1 MKIKR
6 IVVKNL
12 FGTFDH
18 DVPLN
23 IEEHI
28 TILHGPNGIGK
39 TVLLKILN
47 SLFRSNYYELYRIPF
62 SRLEIEFSDRS
73 RLLVRKKLHLDELGP
88 LKAENSSYREL
99 AFEWLKPTKKKVRYT
114 VKPIDIEEVF
124 STPKVE
130 RMIPELEKIDD
141 NTWVHFTTQEK
152 LTSEEVMSLFSDK
165 LPQKRKDEPAW
176 LREVLASINIC
187 FIKTQRLLSI
197 SFSQSVETERRTS
210 VIPSVISYSDEL
222 AASMQ
227 KKLAEY
233 AALSQSLDR
242 TFPSRLLKTDSKQ
255 LDTSIEELKVELTE
269 LEDKRKQLIEAGF
282 IEAEGGLDIEEITD
296 IDESNRNFLQLY
308 IEDVKQKL
316 SVFNDLTQRIDLLI
330 NIINCRFLYK
340 KLSVSKK
347 DGFVFTT
354 AENMP
359 LSPTKLS
366 SGEQQELVLFYELL
380 FHVEPEA
387 LILIDEPEISLHV
400 LWQQQ
405 FLRDLQA
412 ITQLAGFDVLIAT
425 HSPQIIH
432 DRWDLTVELRGRDN
446 EEILD
451 S

>member
-73 RLLVRKKLHLDELGP
+73 RLLVRKKLHLDELSP
-88 LKAENSSYREL
+88 INAENSSYREL

-130 RMIPELEKIDD
+130 HMIPELEKIDD

-176 LREVLASINIC
+176 LREVLASIN
-187 FIKTQRLLSI
+187 T
-197 SFSQSVETERRTS
+197 T
-210 VIPSVISYSDEL
+210 
-222 AASMQ
+222 
-227 KKLAEY
+227 
-233 AALSQSLDR
+233 
-242 TFPSRLLKTDSKQ
+242 
-255 LDTSIEELKVELTE
+255 
-269 LEDKRKQLIEAGF
+269 
-282 IEAEGGLDIEEITD
+282 
-296 IDESNRNFLQLY
+296 
-308 IEDVKQKL
+308 
-316 SVFNDLTQRIDLLI
+316 
-330 NIINCRFLYK
+330 
-340 KLSVSKK
+340 K
-347 DGFVFTT
+347 DG
-354 AENMP
+354 
-359 LSPTKLS
+359 
-366 SGEQQELVLFYELL
+366 Q
-380 FHVEPEA
+380 
-387 LILIDEPEISLHV
+387 
-400 LWQQQ
+400 
-405 FLRDLQA
+405 
-412 ITQLAGFDVLIAT
+412 
-425 HSPQIIH
+425 
-432 DRWDLTVELRGRDN
+432 
-446 EEILD
+446 
-451 S
+451 

>member
-18 DVPLN
+18 DIPLN
-23 IEEHI
+23 MDEHI

-39 TVLLKILN
+39 TVLLQMLN

-62 SRLEIEFSDRS
+62 SKLTVEFSDRS
-73 RLLVRKKLHLDELGP
+73 KLVVNKKLHLE
-88 LKAENSSYREL
+88 ENMTPIPDDNTYREL
-99 AFEWLKPTKKKVRYT
+99 RFELLRPGKKKQRYT
-114 VKPIDIEEVF
+114 VKPIDIGEVF
-124 STPKVE
+124 SSFKVE
-130 RMIPELEKIDD
+130 HMIPELEKIDE
-141 NTWVHFTTQEK
+141 NTWVHFPTQEK
-152 LTSEEVMSLFSDK
+152 LTSEEVMNLFSDR

-176 LREVLASINIC
+176 LKNTLGSINIC

-197 SFSQSVETERRTS
+197 SYSQPVETERKTS
-210 VIPSVISYSDEL
+210 VMPSVVSYSEEL
-222 AASMQ
+222 ARLMQ
-227 KKLAEY
+227 QKLAEY

-242 TFPSRLLKTDSKQ
+242 TFPSRMLKNGEHPE
-255 LDTSIEELKVELTE
+255 TSVEDLKKELKE
-269 LEDKRKQLIEAGF
+269 LEQKRKCLIDAGF
-282 IEAEGGLDIEEITD
+282 IDTEEGIDVDELKEIN
-296 IDESNRNFLQLY
+296 EKNKNFLQLY
-308 IEDVKQKL
+308 IEDVEQKL
-316 SVFNDLTQRIDLLI
+316 SVFDELTERIDLLI
-330 NIINCRFLYK
+330 KVINCRFLYK
-340 KLSVSKK
+340 KLSVNKK
-347 DGFVFTT
+347 DGFIFTT
-354 AENMP
+354 SEDMR

-380 FHVEPEA
+380 FHVDPES

-412 ITQLAGFDVLIAT
+412 ITRLAGFDILIAT

-446 EEILD
+446 EEIPD
-451 S
+451 SR